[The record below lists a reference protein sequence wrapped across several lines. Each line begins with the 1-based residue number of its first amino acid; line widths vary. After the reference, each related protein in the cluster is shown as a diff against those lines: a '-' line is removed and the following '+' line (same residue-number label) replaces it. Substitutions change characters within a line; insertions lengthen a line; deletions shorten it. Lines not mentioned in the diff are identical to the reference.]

1 MIGSGDARVALACF
15 ALHRAPLTFV
25 PVPTIGGVRG
35 SQDLRAN
42 GMKLQE
48 VESLLDAGANVRA
61 YELLVDGAGAASVT
75 FGDGVHGARA
85 PTGQENLRAIYR
97 VGIGSPGNVKAQQI
111 SLLTSRP
118 LGVRS
123 VINPL
128 SASGGADRDGPESI
142 RRNAPLA
149 ALALAPLSRL
159 VSVSDY
165 EYFARR
171 FAGIGDARAQKM
183 ADGGY
188 ECVHVTLAGV
198 DDIPL
203 KVDDDLV
210 TSLRS
215 AYDDFGDPSF
225 PVVLGIRELVALF
238 LQVKVALRPSADEDI
253 VVPEIRR
260 RLLDQFSFAKRR
272 LAQCAYL
279 SELVEVIQSVRGV
292 DWVDADVFGGITE
305 LQLRNPAALALA
317 VAELRKQA
325 LGGPVATMVYCAQAM
340 RSADAPRERVD
351 WTPLVDGRRPR
362 ILPAQLAFLVS
373 GVPDTLVLNVVR
385 GRPS

>member
-1 MIGSGDARVALACF
+1 
-15 ALHRAPLTFV
+15 
-25 PVPTIGGVRG
+25 
-35 SQDLRAN
+35 
-42 GMKLQE
+42 
-48 VESLLDAGANVRA
+48 
-61 YELLVDGAGAASVT
+61 
-75 FGDGVHGARA
+75 
-85 PTGQENLRAIYR
+85 
-97 VGIGSPGNVKAQQI
+97 
-111 SLLTSRP
+111 
-118 LGVRS
+118 
-123 VINPL
+123 
-128 SASGGADRDGPESI
+128 
-142 RRNAPLA
+142 
-149 ALALAPLSRL
+149 
-159 VSVSDY
+159 
-165 EYFARR
+165 
-171 FAGIGDARAQKM
+171 
-183 ADGGY
+183 
-188 ECVHVTLAGV
+188 
-198 DDIPL
+198 
-203 KVDDDLV
+203 
-210 TSLRS
+210 
-215 AYDDFGDPSF
+215 
-225 PVVLGIRELVALF
+225 VVLGIRELVALF